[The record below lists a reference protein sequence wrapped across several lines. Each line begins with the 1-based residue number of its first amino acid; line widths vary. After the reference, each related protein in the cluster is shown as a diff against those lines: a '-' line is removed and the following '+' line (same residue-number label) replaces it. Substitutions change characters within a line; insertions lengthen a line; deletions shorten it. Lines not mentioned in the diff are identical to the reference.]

1 MKKKTFTQL
10 LSNSFIIL
18 GTLLFSCTESD
29 NLLDP
34 ADSGP
39 NQSNQTQLTLEEIK
53 TLNVSMQGAFVSED
67 HASQKAN
74 AFFGKV
80 STKTN
85 SSEKSRR
92 TYWVKYTSA
101 LPQMFSSDSK
111 PDSIPIYLINYKDGS
126 SILISGDERIP
137 EVLAYSNN
145 NSISL
150 EKNGSGLDVIIDN
163 LPAFVSY
170 KIDNFESRYD
180 SLLQISLQKT
190 GLSASSVPLQRIEN
204 NLSQWETIYDYA
216 PMVPVKWDQDGLYN
230 QLFPPIADKDGSLAH
245 AHAGCTA
252 VATAQILAYY
262 KYPSIIRNYAY
273 HWQLMTSSPQ
283 IGGLDITGQKDIQ
296 NLLFDIA
303 KNCNPSYSSSGTG
316 ISHHDANTYIK
327 NIGYTTDGVQQYNK
341 DKVVNSIK
349 NYHPVLTVGNRID
362 ERNNYKGHAWVI
374 DGANARQQTYTEQ
387 IYEYIGTNPKPANP
401 INPEE
406 WRLISDI
413 TQIYKEE
420 YVRCNFG
427 YGGDY
432 DDVNYNHEL
441 FRLAN
446 GREYIYDLEII
457 TNITPK

>member
-92 TYWVKYTSA
+92 TYWVKYTST
-101 LPQMFSSDSK
+101 LPQMFSSNSK
-111 PDSIPIYLINYKDGS
+111 PDSIPLYLIDYKDGR

-145 NSISL
+145 GPISL
-150 EKNGSGLDVIIDN
+150 EKNGSGLDIIIDN
-163 LPAFVSY
+163 LPTFVSY
-170 KIDNFESRYD
+170 KIDNFESCYD
-180 SLLQISLQKT
+180 SLLQVSLQKT
-190 GLSASSVPLQRIEN
+190 GLSASSVPLQRIESH
-204 NLSQWETIYDYA
+204 LSQWETIYDYP
-216 PMVPVKWDQDGLYN
+216 PMVPVKWNQDGLYN
-230 QLFPPIADKDGSLAH
+230 QLFPPVTDKEGSLAH
-245 AHAGCTA
+245 AYAGCTA

-262 KYPSIIRNYAY
+262 KYPSIINNYVY
-273 HWQLMTSSPQ
+273 HWQIMTSKPS
-283 IGGLDITGQKDIQ
+283 INDLDIVGQKDIQ

-303 KNCNPSYSSSGTG
+303 KNCNPTYSSTGTG
-316 ISHHDANTYIK
+316 ISQHEANTYLK
-327 NIGYTTDGVQQYNK
+327 RIGYTTDGVQRYNK
-341 DKVVNSIK
+341 GQVVNSIK
-349 NYHPVLTVGNRID
+349 NNHPVLTVGYRID
-362 ERNNYKGHAWVI
+362 EHNNYVGHTWVI

-387 IYEYIGTNPKPANP
+387 IYEYKGINPKPANP
-401 INPEE
+401 IDPAE
-406 WRLISDI
+406 WELVSDI
-413 TQIYKEE
+413 TEIYKEE

-427 YGGDY
+427 YSGSY
-432 DDVNYNHEL
+432 DNVNYQHEL
-441 FRLAN
+441 FHLAN
-446 GREYIYDLEII
+446 GRKYIYNLETI
-457 TNITPK
+457 TNIKPQ

>member
-1 MKKKTFTQL
+1 
-10 LSNSFIIL
+10 
-18 GTLLFSCTESD
+18 
-29 NLLDP
+29 
-34 ADSGP
+34 
-39 NQSNQTQLTLEEIK
+39 
-53 TLNVSMQGAFVSED
+53 
-67 HASQKAN
+67 
-74 AFFGKV
+74 
-80 STKTN
+80 
-85 SSEKSRR
+85 
-92 TYWVKYTSA
+92 
-101 LPQMFSSDSK
+101 
-111 PDSIPIYLINYKDGS
+111 
-126 SILISGDERIP
+126 
-137 EVLAYSNN
+137 
-145 NSISL
+145 
-150 EKNGSGLDVIIDN
+150 
-163 LPAFVSY
+163 
-170 KIDNFESRYD
+170 
-180 SLLQISLQKT
+180 
-190 GLSASSVPLQRIEN
+190 
-204 NLSQWETIYDYA
+204 
-216 PMVPVKWDQDGLYN
+216 MVPVKWDQDGLYN

-316 ISHHDANTYIK
+316 ISHHDANTYLK

-427 YGGDY
+427 YSGDY